1 MKRIFGIAA
10 IALSL
15 AACKSN
21 KSGDS
26 EQTRVLSASDSAE
39 FKAFQQWKAKETQ
52 KTEAQKTVVYTP
64 ATQTTVQSQP
74 VVAKKKGWS
83 KAAKGAVIGAGTG
96 AIIGAVVDKNHRGTG
111 AVVGGIIGAG
121 TGYAIGRSK
130 DKKSGRVRSN

>member
-1 MKRIFGIAA
+1 MKFFFGIAA

-15 AACKSN
+15 GACKNN

-26 EQTRVLSASDSAE
+26 EQTRVLSASDSVE
-39 FKAFQQWKAKETQ
+39 FKAFQQWKAKETP
-52 KTEAQKTVVYTP
+52 KTVVYTT
-64 ATQTTVQSQP
+64 ATQPTVQSQP

-96 AIIGAVVDKNHRGTG
+96 AIIGAVIDKNHRGTG
-111 AVVGGIIGAG
+111 AIVGGIIGGG

-130 DKKSGRVRSN
+130 DKKSGRVRNN